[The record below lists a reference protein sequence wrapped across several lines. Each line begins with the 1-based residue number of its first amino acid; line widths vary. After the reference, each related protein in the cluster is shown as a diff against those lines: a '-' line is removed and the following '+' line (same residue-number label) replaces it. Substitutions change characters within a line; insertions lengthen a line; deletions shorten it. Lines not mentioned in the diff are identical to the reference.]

1 MFTGLIQHVAEVQG
15 VRPSETGRC
24 LELDAGAWAH
34 VPGKGDSIS
43 VDGCCLTVA
52 SVTGSVLQFDEV
64 TQTLEMTTLGRL
76 EVGARVNLEHAAR
89 ADSLLGGHIVQGHV
103 DGVGEVVAVEEG
115 ADWRVRIAAPRGV
128 YEHLCMRG
136 SITVNGV
143 SLTVAQVAGEEFEVA
158 LIPTT
163 LQETN
168 LRDLVHDSQVN
179 LEADII
185 AKLVAQQVERI
196 LGERGAPSS
205 GES

>member
-52 SVTGSVLQFDEV
+52 SVTGSVLQFDVV

-168 LRDLVHDSQVN
+168 LRDLVHGSQVN

-196 LGERGAPSS
+196 LGERRAPSS